1 MKNQMLEQ
9 LKNPSNENGE
19 KKKRRKSKKKK
30 LIESN

>member
-19 KKKRRKSKKKK
+19 KKKKENIKKRRN
-30 LIESN
+30 E